1 MEGSGV
7 IVALEGRPTQAVT
20 STLTET
26 SGQA

>member
-1 MEGSGV
+1 MEGGSV
-7 IVALEGRPTQAVT
+7 IVALEGRPPTAVT